1 MIRIPL
7 ALRAAASLAAL
18 ALTAARPMGRP
29 AFTGDVTAVSLTS
42 SSQRA
47 ELVIDVQ
54 GVVEVSD
61 FVLAATTSLAPRV
74 VVDLVGARLV
84 APITQYDGVNRGGI
98 RNVRYSQF
106 RPDVVR
112 VVVELDAA
120 RDYQVSKEANGVRVG
135 FEGNATFQPWS
146 SDASRADHVAAAP
159 ATTSSLAAMSPATTP
174 AAQPAAAPAPAPAAT
189 RERVRGF
196 SEAPVAEATHGALF
210 QGSTQPRITV
220 TFDQATV
227 PEVVATFA
235 GFSGRSIVVGTLPNA
250 ALISAEIRDQPWDL
264 ALNAILDAQG
274 LAVTE
279 LPGGILRVTTRAALA
294 AADSSEPVQTKIYPI
309 NYARVTALQPSVQG
323 IMSARGK
330 AVADT
335 VTNSMIVTELRSRIG
350 QMDTFLM
357 SLDQRTPQVA
367 IQSRIVFVDRTEIE
381 DLGLRYD
388 LSSSNQYYTDLIPAT
403 ARPGTTTTATS
414 ATANPVVNLGGNSV
428 AAVANAAQTL
438 AGGNP
443 ALKLVYAT
451 VLGNF
456 SLTSFLEAL
465 QSVSLADD
473 QAEPAVTVADNRP
486 ANIFSGEETPVRQ
499 IDAGNAGTSGTAARA
514 VTTFKQTGI
523 QLIVTPHVVAN
534 TREVLM
540 TLHAERSQVT
550 ASALSETGSVFS
562 RQSAETQLLVRDGE
576 TAVIGGLS
584 VTEITV
590 SKSGIPFLVD
600 LPVIGP
606 LFGFR
611 NNQEVRRDLLILVT
625 PHIVDDLSTVG
636 TGGQIR

>member
-1 MIRIPL
+1 MIRFPF
-7 ALRAAASLAAL
+7 ALRAAASMAAL
-18 ALTAARPMGRP
+18 ALTAARPAGRP

-61 FVLAATTSLAPRV
+61 FVLAGTSTLAPRV
-74 VVDLVGARLV
+74 VIDLVGARLV

-98 RNVRYSQF
+98 RNVRYSQH

-120 RDYQVSKEANGVRVG
+120 RDYQVSKEADGVRVG

-146 SDASRADHVAAAP
+146 SDASRADHVAAAAAP
-159 ATTSSLAAMSPATTP
+159 TTSSLAAMSPATTP
-174 AAQPAAAPAPAPAAT
+174 AAQPTAAPAPAPAPT

-196 SEAPVAEATHGALF
+196 SEAPPPEATHAALF
-210 QGSTQPRITV
+210 QGSSQPRITV

-279 LPGGILRVTTRAALA
+279 LPGGILRVTTRSALA
-294 AADSSEPVQTKIYPI
+294 SADSSEPVQTKIYPI

-388 LSSSNQYYTDLIPAT
+388 LSSSNQYYTDLIPAD
-403 ARPGTTTTATS
+403 ARGATTS
-414 ATANPVVNLGGNSV
+414 ATTSTANPVVNLGGNSV

-451 VLGNF
+451 VVGNF

>member
-1 MIRIPL
+1 MNRSMTF
-7 ALRAAASLAAL
+7 LRGAGGLLAAAAL
-18 ALTAARPMGRP
+18 IAARPAPRP
-29 AFTGDVTAVSLTS
+29 VMTGDVTAVSILS

-61 FVLAATTSLAPRV
+61 FVLAATTSLPPRV
-74 VVDLVGARLV
+74 VVDLVGARLI
-84 APITQYDGVNRGGI
+84 APIMQYDGVNRGGI

-112 VVVELDAA
+112 VVVELDNA
-120 RDYQVSKEANGVRVG
+120 RDYEIQKEADAVHVG
-135 FEGNATFQPWS
+135 FQGAANFPSWS
-146 SDASRADHVAAAP
+146 SDASRADSH
-159 ATTSSLAAMSPATTP
+159 L
-174 AAQPAAAPAPAPAAT
+174 AAAPAPAPVPSVETTPAPAPSSPARVPVRAISVPVNAPEAA
-189 RERVRGF
+189 
-196 SEAPVAEATHGALF
+196 AHAALF
-210 QGSTQPRITV
+210 QGSAQPRITV
-220 TFDQATV
+220 TFDQATI

-235 GFSGRSIVVGTLPNA
+235 GFSGRSIVLGNNITGA
-250 ALISAEIRDQPWDL
+250 ISAEIRDQPWDL

-279 LPGGILRVTTRAALA
+279 LPGGILRVTTRAAVA
-294 AADSSEPVQTKIYPI
+294 SADSSEPVQTKIYPI

-323 IMSARGK
+323 IMSPRGK

-335 VTNSMIVTELRSRIG
+335 VTNSMIVTELRSRLG
-350 QMDTFLM
+350 QIDTFLL

-388 LSSSNQYYTDLIPAT
+388 LSSANQYYTDLISSDQRTGT
-403 ARPGTTTTATS
+403 ATTTSTG
-414 ATANPVVNLGGNSV
+414 NPIVNLGGNSV

-451 VLGNF
+451 VVGNF

-473 QAEPAVTVADNRP
+473 QAEPSVTVADNRP
-486 ANIFSGEETPVRQ
+486 ADIFSGEETPVRQ
-499 IDAGNAGTSGTAARA
+499 IDAGTVAAGGTPARA

-523 QLIVTPHVVAN
+523 QLQVTPHVVAG

-562 RQSAETQLLVRDGE
+562 RQSANTQLLVRDGE